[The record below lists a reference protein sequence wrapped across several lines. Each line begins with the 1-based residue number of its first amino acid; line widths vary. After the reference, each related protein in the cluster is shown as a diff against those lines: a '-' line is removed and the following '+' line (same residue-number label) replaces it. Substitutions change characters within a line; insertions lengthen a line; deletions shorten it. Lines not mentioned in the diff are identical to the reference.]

1 MRQNIT
7 REEKGTI
14 VSALV
19 AIAATLIGSALN
31 SWIKADEE

>member
-1 MRQNIT
+1 MKQSLT
-7 REEKGTI
+7 RKGKRTI